1 MAFTTSSGYGNLP
14 SGNFAPEIFS
24 QKVLKFFRRASVV
37 EDITNTD
44 YAGEIENF
52 GDTVRIIK
60 EPTVTVSAYQRGS
73 VVNPQDLADDQIT
86 MVVDQANAFAFKIDD
101 IEERHSHVNFE
112 ALATSSGAFALKR
125 KYDKTVLQAMANGAG
140 IAASAVSG
148 TTLTTTAAA
157 GTLGTAAAPINI
169 ETDDAGINMMLAMA
183 RLLDDES
190 VPEENRWF
198 VAPPIFYEKVFQAGN
213 KIAEVQV
220 TGDGTSPL
228 RNGLAT
234 VGTLAGFRCYK
245 STALNSTGGTDQVT
259 LTDASATLATDGS
272 ENVVLAGHMS
282 STSTAS
288 HIAKTEVVRSTESF
302 SDVIRGLHVFGQ
314 KVLRQEAIVR
324 GVVDFA

>member
-1 MAFTTSSGYGNLP
+1 MAFSTSSGYGNLP

-157 GTLGTAAAPINI
+157 ATLGTAAAPINI

>member
-52 GDTVRIIK
+52 GDTVRVIK
-60 EPTVTVSAYQRGS
+60 EPTVTVSSYQRGS

-101 IEERHSHVNFE
+101 IEERQSHVNFE

-125 KYDKTVLQAMANGAG
+125 KYDATVLQAISDGAG

-148 TTLTTTAAA
+148 TTLTTTAPA
-157 GTLGTAAAPINI
+157 GDIGTANAPINV
-169 ETDDAGINMMLAMA
+169 ETDDNGINMMLAMA
-183 RLLDDES
+183 RLLDDQS

-198 VAPPIFYEKVFQAGN
+198 VAPPIFYQKMLQAGN
-213 KIAEVQV
+213 KLAEVQV
-220 TGDGTSPL
+220 TGDNSSPL
-228 RNGLAT
+228 RNGLALP
-234 VGTLAGFRCYK
+234 GTFAGFRCYK

-259 LTDASATLATDGS
+259 LTDASATLATDAS
-272 ENVVLAGHMS
+272 ENIILAGHMS
-282 STSTAS
+282 AVSTAS

-302 SDVIRGLHVFGQ
+302 SDVIRGLHVFGR
-314 KVLRQEAIVR
+314 KVLRPEAMVR
-324 GVVDFA
+324 GVIDFA

>member
-213 KIAEVQV
+213 KIADVQV

>member
-1 MAFTTSSGYGNLP
+1 MAFDTASGYGNLP

-44 YAGEIENF
+44 YAGEIENY
-52 GDTVRIIK
+52 GDTVKIIK
-60 EPTVTVSAYQRGS
+60 EPTVSVSAYTRGS
-73 VVNPQDLADDQIT
+73 VVNPQDLADDQIS
-86 MVVDQANAFAFKIDD
+86 MVVDNANAFAFKIDD

-125 KYDKTVLQAMANGAG
+125 KYDAAVLQHISDAAG

-157 GTLGTAAAPINI
+157 GTLGTANAPINV
-169 ETDDAGINMMLAMA
+169 ETDDNGINLMLAMS

-198 VAPPIFYEKVFQAGN
+198 VAPPIFYEKMFQAGN

-220 TGDGTSPL
+220 TGDASSPL
-228 RNGLAT
+228 RNGLAIN
-234 VGTLAGFRCYK
+234 GTFAGFRCYK

-282 STSTAS
+282 AVATAS

-302 SDVIRGLHVFGQ
+302 SDVIRGLHVFGR
-314 KVLRQEAIVR
+314 KVLRQEAVVR
-324 GVVDFA
+324 GVIDFS

>member
-52 GDTVRIIK
+52 GDTVRVIK
-60 EPTVTVSAYQRGS
+60 EPTVTVSSYQRGS

-86 MVVDQANAFAFKIDD
+86 MVVDQANAFAFKIND
-101 IEERHSHVNFE
+101 IEERQSHVNFE

-125 KYDKTVLQAMANGAG
+125 KYDATVLQAISDGAG

-157 GTLGTAAAPINI
+157 GDIGTANAPINV
-169 ETDDAGINMMLAMA
+169 ETDDNGINMMLAMA
-183 RLLDDES
+183 RLLDDQS

-198 VAPPIFYEKVFQAGN
+198 VAPPIFYQKMLQAGN
-213 KIAEVQV
+213 KLAEVQV
-220 TGDGTSPL
+220 TGDNSSPL
-228 RNGLAT
+228 RNGLALP
-234 VGTLAGFRCYK
+234 GTFAGFRCYK

-259 LTDASATLATDGS
+259 LTDASATLATDAS
-272 ENVVLAGHMS
+272 ENIILAGHMS
-282 STSTAS
+282 AVSTAS

-314 KVLRQEAIVR
+314 KVLRQEAVVR
-324 GVVDFA
+324 GVIDFA

>member
-1 MAFTTSSGYGNLP
+1 MAFTTASGYGNLP

-60 EPTVTVSAYQRGS
+60 EPTVTVAAYQRGS

-125 KYDKTVLQAMANGAG
+125 KYDKTVLQAMSDGAG

-157 GTLGTAAAPINI
+157 GAIGTANAPINI

>member
-24 QKVLKFFRRASVV
+24 QKVLKFFRRASVA

-44 YAGEIENF
+44 YTGEIENF
-52 GDTVRIIK
+52 GDTVNIMK
-60 EPTVTVSAYQRGS
+60 EPTLTVTAYQRGS
-73 VVNPQDLADDQIT
+73 VINPQDLADDQIT
-86 MVVDQANAFAFKIDD
+86 LVVDKANAFAFKIDD

-112 ALATSSGAFALKR
+112 ALATSSGAYSLKR
-125 KYDKTVLQAMANGAG
+125 KFDANILQNLSDAAG
-140 IAASAVSG
+140 IGASAVSG

-157 GTLGTAAAPINI
+157 GDIGTANAPINV
-169 ETDDAGINMMLAMA
+169 ETDDNGINMMLAMA
-183 RLLDDES
+183 RLLDDQS

-198 VAPPIFYEKVFQAGN
+198 VAPPIFYQKAFQAGN
-213 KIAEVQV
+213 KIAEVNI

-228 RNGLAT
+228 RNGLAM

-259 LTDASATLATDGS
+259 LTDASATLATDAS
-272 ENVVLAGHMS
+272 ENIVLAGHISAMA
-282 STSTAS
+282 TAS

-302 SDVIRGLHVFGQ
+302 SDVIRGLHVFGR

-324 GVVDFA
+324 GVIDFA

>member
-1 MAFTTSSGYGNLP
+1 MAFGTAAGYGNLP

-60 EPTVTVSAYQRGS
+60 EPTVTVSSYTRGS
-73 VVNPQDLADDQIT
+73 VVNAQDLADDQIT
-86 MVVDQANAFAFKIDD
+86 MVVDNANAFAFKIDD

-125 KYDKTVLQAMANGAG
+125 KYDANVLQAISDGAG
-140 IAASAVSG
+140 LAGADDASLSG
-148 TTLTTTAAA
+148 GLTTTNSA
-157 GTLGTAAAPINI
+157 LGTASAPINV
-169 ETDDAGINMMLAMA
+169 ETDDAGINLMLLMA
-183 RLLDDES
+183 RTLDDQS

-198 VAPPIFYEKVFQAGN
+198 VAPPIFYEKMFQAGN
-213 KIAEVQV
+213 KMAEVQV
-220 TGDGTSPL
+220 TGDATSPL
-228 RNGLAT
+228 RNGLA
-234 VGTLAGFRCYK
+234 VPGTLAGFRCYK
-245 STALNSTGGTDQVT
+245 STALNSTAGTDQVT
-259 LTDASATLATDGS
+259 LTGVATDAS
-272 ENVVLAGHMS
+272 ENIILAGHMS

-302 SDVIRGLHVFGQ
+302 SDVIRGLHVFGR
-314 KVLRQEAIVR
+314 KVLRPEAVVR
-324 GVVDFA
+324 GIIDFA

>member
-1 MAFTTSSGYGNLP
+1 MAFGTAAGYGNLP

-60 EPTVTVSAYQRGS
+60 EPTVTVSSYTRGS
-73 VVNPQDLADDQIT
+73 VVNAQDLADDQIT
-86 MVVDQANAFAFKIDD
+86 MVVDNANAFAFKIDD

-125 KYDKTVLQAMANGAG
+125 KYDANVLQAMSDGAG
-140 IAASAVSG
+140 IAGADDASLSG
-148 TTLTTTAAA
+148 GLTTTNSA
-157 GTLGTAAAPINI
+157 LGTASAPVNV
-169 ETDDAGINMMLAMA
+169 ETDDAGINLMLLMA
-183 RLLDDES
+183 RTLDDQS

-198 VAPPIFYEKVFQAGN
+198 VAPPIFYEKMFQAGN
-213 KIAEVQV
+213 KMAEVQV

-228 RNGLAT
+228 RNGLA
-234 VGTLAGFRCYK
+234 VPGTLAGFRCYK
-245 STALNSTGGTDQVT
+245 STALNSTAGTDQVT
-259 LTDASATLATDGS
+259 LSGVATDAS
-272 ENVVLAGHMS
+272 ENVILAGHMS

-302 SDVIRGLHVFGQ
+302 SDVIRGLHVFGR
-314 KVLRQEAIVR
+314 KVLRPEAVVR
-324 GVVDFA
+324 GVIDFA

>member
-14 SGNFAPEIFS
+14 SGNFAPSIFS
-24 QKVLKFFRRASVV
+24 QKVLKFFRRASVA

-44 YAGEIENF
+44 YTGEIENF
-52 GDTVRIIK
+52 GDTVNIIK
-60 EPTVTVSAYQRGS
+60 EPTLTVSAYQRGS

-86 MVVDQANAFAFKIDD
+86 LTVDQANAFAFKIDD

-125 KYDKTVLQAMANGAG
+125 KFDANILQSMSDGAG
-140 IAASAVSG
+140 IAGADDASLSG
-148 TTLTTTAAA
+148 GLTTTNTA
-157 GTLGTAAAPINI
+157 LGTASAPINV
-169 ETDDAGINMMLAMA
+169 ETNDAGINLMLLMA
-183 RLLDDES
+183 RVLDDQS

-198 VAPPIFYEKVFQAGN
+198 VAPPIFYEKMFQAGN

-220 TGDGTSPL
+220 TGDASSNL

-234 VGTLAGFRCYK
+234 PGTLAGFRCYK
-245 STALNSTGGTDQVT
+245 STALNSTAGTDQVT
-259 LTDASATLATDGS
+259 LSGVATDAS
-272 ENVVLAGHMS
+272 ENVILAGHIS

-302 SDVIRGLHVFGQ
+302 SDVVRGLHVFGR
-314 KVLRQEAIVR
+314 KVLRPEALVR
-324 GVVDFA
+324 GIIDFA

>member
-1 MAFTTSSGYGNLP
+1 MAFNSASGHNNLP

-60 EPTVTVSAYQRGS
+60 EPTVTVSTYSRGS

-125 KYDKTVLQAMANGAG
+125 KYDKTVLQAMSDGAG

-157 GTLGTAAAPINI
+157 GTLGTANAPINI
-169 ETDDAGINMMLAMA
+169 ETDDNGINLMLAMA

-198 VAPPIFYEKVFQAGN
+198 VAPPIFYEKCFQAGN

-220 TGDGTSPL
+220 SGDATSPL

-245 STALNSTGGTDQVT
+245 TTALNSTGGTDQVT

-272 ENVVLAGHMS
+272 ENIVLAGHMS

-314 KVLRQEAIVR
+314 KAFRQEAIVR

>member
-1 MAFTTSSGYGNLP
+1 MAFTTASGYGNLP

-157 GTLGTAAAPINI
+157 ATLGTAAAPINI

-259 LTDASATLATDGS
+259 LTDASATLAVDGT

>member
-1 MAFTTSSGYGNLP
+1 MAFGTAAGYGNLP

-60 EPTVTVSAYQRGS
+60 EPTVTVSSYTRGS
-73 VVNPQDLADDQIT
+73 VVNAQDLADDQIT
-86 MVVDQANAFAFKIDD
+86 MVVDNANAFAFKIDD

-125 KYDKTVLQAMANGAG
+125 KYDANVLQAISDGAG
-140 IAASAVSG
+140 IAGADDASLSG
-148 TTLTTTAAA
+148 GLTTTNSA
-157 GTLGTAAAPINI
+157 LGTASSPVNV
-169 ETDDAGINMMLAMA
+169 ETDDAGINLMLLMA
-183 RLLDDES
+183 RTLDDQS

-198 VAPPIFYEKVFQAGN
+198 VAPPIFYEKMFQAGN

-220 TGDGTSPL
+220 TGDASSPL
-228 RNGLAT
+228 RNGLAIP
-234 VGTLAGFRCYK
+234 GTLAGFRCYK
-245 STALNSTGGTDQVT
+245 STALNSTAGTDQVT
-259 LTDASATLATDGS
+259 LTGVATDAS
-272 ENVVLAGHMS
+272 ENIILAGHMS

-302 SDVIRGLHVFGQ
+302 SDVIRGLHVFGR
-314 KVLRQEAIVR
+314 KVLRPEAVVR
-324 GVVDFA
+324 GVIDFA